1 MARSRQVA
9 RGGERCI
16 SGWALPVSIR
26 DAEAIALQGAAGSS
40 CRRLSPAMLAGGFF
54 GFGGNKA
61 MDEVKRKQTAEV
73 AYQKGVKAINKYIE
87 LGNDGLGLNFTP
99 VDTID

>member
-1 MARSRQVA
+1 
-9 RGGERCI
+9 
-16 SGWALPVSIR
+16 
-26 DAEAIALQGAAGSS
+26 
-40 CRRLSPAMLAGGFF
+40 
-54 GFGGNKA
+54 